1 MKSRDFDDLTIKFLT
16 EYHLYGESALDIGAR
31 YIPKYGAGLLKGLE
45 RFGVKDYTILE
56 IYPPNVK
63 ELRKRGYNA
72 ISGDVRLINYIF
84 PINSFDVVCWIH
96 GIEHLNNFAEIH
108 QTIRKLCRVTRK
120 FLLLSFPIGKEK
132 QGPLGGNPY
141 EVHRYF
147 IMSIGK
153 ILSCFERGDIVH
165 SIVYP
170 RPPHLVGK
178 QKVKFY
184 PNAVVL
190 YRKR

>member
-1 MKSRDFDDLTIKFLT
+1 MKSRDFDKTTIDFLT
-16 EYHLYGESALDIGAR
+16 KYNLYGESALDIGAR
-31 YIPKYGAGLLKGLE
+31 YVPAYGAGLFKGLQ

-56 IYPPNVK
+56 IYPPNVA

-72 ISGDVRLINYIF
+72 ISGDVRLIDHIF
-84 PINSFDVVCWIH
+84 PANYFDIVCWVH

-108 QTIRKLCRVTRK
+108 QTIKKLCRVTRK
-120 FLLLSFPIGKEK
+120 FLVLSFPIGKEK
-132 QGPLGGNPY
+132 QGALGGNPF

-153 ILSCFERGDIVH
+153 ILSCFGRGNIVH

-170 RPPHLVGK
+170 RPPHPVGK

-184 PNAVVL
+184 PNAIIL
-190 YRKR
+190 FGKG